1 LSGFNR
7 IMKFHLSE
15 IAKRDFDLPLFVV
28 EVLHDKAVRDEVV
41 KQMVYNPDIMVY
53 YHCFYILETAS
64 LKQPSLF
71 YPYWPE
77 FSALLNHS
85 NSYHRD
91 FALILLAT
99 LAAVDAENHFMEIEK
114 KYISLINDK
123 KFMTALCC
131 LHNLARIVRARPDLL
146 PSVVMQLLRHEKTS
160 PYTPK
165 QEALFNAGILSLVRQ
180 GYLAK
185 TIPPAVVAFI
195 ESQLASLSPKTRKQA
210 KDLFNEITDI
220 NA

>member
-1 LSGFNR
+1 
-7 IMKFHLSE
+7 MKSHLSE
-15 IAKRDFDLPLFVV
+15 IAKKDFDLPFFVE
-28 EVLHDKAVRDEVV
+28 EVLCDKAARDEVV

-53 YHCFYILETAS
+53 YHCFYILEAAS

-77 FSALLNHS
+77 FSALLNHF

-131 LHNLARIVRARPDLL
+131 LRNLTRIVMVKRELL
-146 PSVVMQLLRHEKTS
+146 PRVVGILIRHDKN
-160 PYTPK
+160 TPFTKK
-165 QEALFNAGILSLVRQ
+165 QEALFNADLLLLILKSYSSQ
-180 GYLAK
+180 
-185 TIPPAVVAFI
+185 TIPPLILAFI
-195 ESQLASLSPKTRKQA
+195 QKQQTSVSPKTRKLA
-210 KDLFNEITDI
+210 LEI
-220 NA
+220 AREFPME